1 MVNTKEA
8 ETVRLIFRLYIVLR
22 SVRKVRDALDCR
34 SIVSKRRVSNAG
46 VRSGGV
52 RFGRG
57 ALYQMLANPIYVGEI
72 RHKRV
77 SHPGQHE
84 PIIEIAVAASPGD
97 AQAKSCSPGQRH
109 EQENAQS
116 PRGQAVR

>member
-1 MVNTKEA
+1 VVNTKEA

-57 ALYQMLANPIYVGEI
+57 ALYQMLANPI
-72 RHKRV
+72 
-77 SHPGQHE
+77 
-84 PIIEIAVAASPGD
+84 
-97 AQAKSCSPGQRH
+97 
-109 EQENAQS
+109 
-116 PRGQAVR
+116 